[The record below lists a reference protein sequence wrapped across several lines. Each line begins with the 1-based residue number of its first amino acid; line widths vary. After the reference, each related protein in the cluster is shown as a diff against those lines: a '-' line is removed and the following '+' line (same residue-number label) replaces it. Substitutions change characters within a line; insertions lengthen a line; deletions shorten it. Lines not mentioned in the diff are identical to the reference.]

1 MPTQLLASAAFLC
14 FYGRKLDDR
23 NARKLGDWGH
33 VPIIICGTYVLKD
46 LISGERKKD
55 HNITHNRPQIFRRL
69 RKEEFGR
76 IDEQEILD
84 YLRQLERKYA
94 VSFSS
99 KVKSELVSICRDR
112 QSGGLGNF
120 IEIIELL
127 FDQVRPEWKN
137 ISYQLIK
144 ESGRILH
151 THKEKYQSFKA
162 IKHSKEDL
170 VDTENLEKANNPE
183 AEIPS
188 PVAIE
193 VDASSLT
200 ISQIDSALLHD
211 CLHHKMTM

>member
-1 MPTQLLASAAFLC
+1 MLRQIFDET
-14 FYGRKLDDR
+14 D
-23 NARKLGDWGH
+23 

-69 RKEEFGR
+69 RKEEFDR

-151 THKEKYQSFKA
+151 THKEKSQSFKA

-193 VDASSLT
+193 VNASSLP

>member
-1 MPTQLLASAAFLC
+1 MLSAHPLFPFQTIYNLQQKTGHRILKFLS
-14 FYGRKLDDR
+14 RD
-23 NARKLGDWGH
+23 N
-33 VPIIICGTYVLKD
+33 
-46 LISGERKKD
+46 
-55 HNITHNRPQIFRRL
+55 
-69 RKEEFGR
+69 R

-151 THKEKYQSFKA
+151 THKEKSQSFKA

-193 VDASSLT
+193 VDASSLP